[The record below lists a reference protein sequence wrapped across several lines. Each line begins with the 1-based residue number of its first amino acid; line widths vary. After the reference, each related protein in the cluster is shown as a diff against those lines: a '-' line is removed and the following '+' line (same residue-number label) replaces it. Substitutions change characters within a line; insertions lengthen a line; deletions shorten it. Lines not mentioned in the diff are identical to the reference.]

1 MNVEKYLDR
10 ISYAGRRDVSAETLR
25 ELHKAHML
33 AVPFENLD
41 NHLGRRIVLDEE
53 KIVHKIVDQRRGGIC
68 YELNGAFCALLRA
81 MGFSVSMLSA
91 GVARDEGG
99 FDPPYDHMALLV
111 QLEVRWLADVGFGD
125 SFREPLMLD
134 DRNEQ
139 LQDAEAYRL
148 VDADGYL
155 IVERRKGDEWKP
167 EYRFTLEPHE
177 YSDFADMCHYHQ
189 TSPESIFT
197 RRRACTRAT
206 EDGRI
211 TVSEMRLIITTHGE
225 KQERELASHEEWQS
239 ALREHF
245 GVELSDKL

>member
-10 ISYAGRRDVSAETLR
+10 ISYAGCRDVCAETLSA
-25 ELHKAHML
+25 LHKAHML

-53 KIVHKIVDQRRGGIC
+53 KLVHKIVDQRRGGIC
-68 YELNGAFCALLRA
+68 YELNGAFCGLLRA

-111 QLEVRWLADVGFGD
+111 QLEDRWLADVGFGD
-125 SFREPLMLD
+125 SFREPLLLD

-139 LQDAEAYRL
+139 IQGAESYRL
-148 VDADGYL
+148 VDADGYV
-155 IVERRKGDEWKP
+155 IVERLKGDEWKP
-167 EYRFTLEPHE
+167 EYRFTLDPHE
-177 YSDFADMCHYHQ
+177 YTDFADMCHYHQ

-211 TVSEMRLIITTHGE
+211 TVSEMRLIITAHGE
-225 KQERELASHEEWQS
+225 KQERELGSHEEWRL

-245 GVELSDKL
+245 GVELESI

>member
-10 ISYAGRRDVSAETLR
+10 ISYAGPRDVSVETLR
-25 ELHKAHML
+25 DVHKAHML

-53 KIVHKIVDQRRGGIC
+53 KVVRKIVEQRRGGIC
-68 YELNGAFCALLRA
+68 YELNGAFCGLLRA
-81 MGFSVSMLSA
+81 MGFEVSMLSA

-111 QLEVRWLADVGFGD
+111 QLEDRWLADVGFGD
-125 SFREPLMLD
+125 SFREPLLLD
-134 DRNEQ
+134 DRSEQ
-139 LQDAEAYRL
+139 VQGDDGYRL
-148 VDADGYL
+148 VDTDGYV

-211 TVSEMRLIITTHGE
+211 TVSEMRLIITAHGE
-225 KQERELASHEEWQS
+225 KQERELGSREEWKT

-245 GVELSDKL
+245 GVELEPA

>member
-10 ISYAGRRDVSAETLR
+10 MNYRGPRDVSAGTLR

-53 KIVHKIVDQRRGGIC
+53 KVVHKIVEQRRGGIC
-68 YELNGAFCALLRA
+68 YELNGAFCGLLRA
-81 MGFSVSMLSA
+81 MGFEVSMLSA

-111 QLEVRWLADVGFGD
+111 QLEDRWLADVGFGD
-125 SFREPLMLD
+125 SFREPLLLD
-134 DRNEQ
+134 DRSEQ
-139 LQDAEAYRL
+139 VQRDEAYRL
-148 VDADGYL
+148 IDAGGYV
-155 IVERRKGDEWKP
+155 IVERRKDDQWKP
-167 EYRFTLEPHE
+167 EYRFTLEAHE
-177 YSDFADMCHYHQ
+177 YSDFGDMCHYHQ

-211 TVSEMRLIITTHGE
+211 TVSEMRLIITAHGE
-225 KQERELASHEEWQS
+225 KQERELCSREEWKA

-245 GVELSDKL
+245 GVDLEQA